1 MASVTSPYVVLHELS
16 HTVPVI
22 VARQQLDRLP
32 NSRMSCQRR
41 VVVKPYQLGPQLLII
56 RNVDLAS
63 ILEEIL
69 FDVPIDQVVSQCCR
83 TKLLHML
90 QGFHDRRFEVLTLL
104 DALQESLVRY
114 DRKVSSL
121 TRQDTE
127 LFGTEHRS
135 SQVVF
140 TITVL
145 LVRSSRQRVRASVR
159 DTRLVGDDEVEPR

>member
-1 MASVTSPYVVLHELS
+1 MS
-16 HTVPVI
+16 HAVPVI

-32 NSRMSCQRR
+32 NSGVPCQRR
-41 VVVKPYQLGPQLLII
+41 VVVKPYQLSLQLLII

-83 TKLLHML
+83 AELLHML
-90 QGFHDRRFEVLTLL
+90 QGFHDRRFEVLTLP

-114 DRKVSSL
+114 DRKVSPS

-140 TITVL
+140 TITML
-145 LVRSSRQRVRASVR
+145 IVRSPRQHVRTSVR
-159 DTRLVGDDEVEPR
+159 DTRLVGDDKVKPR